1 VAFASGIARGVS
13 RDARFF
19 AGFAM
24 ADIMPKIL
32 QRVKFRAAAPP
43 ATGELPKDPARM
55 DALGLIEIAD
65 SGTRGGTL

>member
-32 QRVKFRAAAPP
+32 QRVKFRAAVPP
-43 ATGELPKDPARM
+43 RDRRAA
-55 DALGLIEIAD
+55 I
-65 SGTRGGTL
+65 

>member
-24 ADIMPKIL
+24 ADNRPKIL
-32 QRVKFRAAAPP
+32 HREK
-43 ATGELPKDPARM
+43 
-55 DALGLIEIAD
+55 
-65 SGTRGGTL
+65 